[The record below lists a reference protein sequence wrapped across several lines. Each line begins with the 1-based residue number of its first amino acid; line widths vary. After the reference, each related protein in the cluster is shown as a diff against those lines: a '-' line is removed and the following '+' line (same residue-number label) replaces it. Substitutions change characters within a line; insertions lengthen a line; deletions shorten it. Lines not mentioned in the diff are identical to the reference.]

1 MKKITIL
8 ALIPDGLYT
17 KKVSFLRRLFMKDK
31 LSTKLSILSISIF
44 LMSHLAIAPA
54 IPKLFELYHGQNPN
68 IGLASVESLVTI
80 PAMMI
85 TIFVI
90 LSNLVVAKIGK
101 KKTIQLG
108 LIFILISGL
117 VSFITTNFTIVL
129 ICRLLLGIGIG
140 LYNALSISIISDYYE
155 GETRANMIGFRTATL
170 NIGKALTTFI
180 VGLAL
185 LIGVNY
191 TYLVYLLVI
200 PVYFFFTKIV
210 PESDKE
216 ILPLKSATVFD
227 KKAILLM
234 LVTFFVGISYI
245 GATIKLPTL
254 LVSHYGYSS
263 FFASNL
269 LSLLAFS
276 GIFVGLVFGQLTKV
290 LSEKTMLV
298 MILLMGIG
306 NFILTLSNH
315 KFVFFLA
322 AFLIGASFVGTMSSV
337 FNYIAKYYSREHINF
352 VTSLAITAGNIGV
365 ILTPVILTKLPAAFH
380 MEAFIT
386 PFYITSAL
394 MFITSLVYLALP
406 KK

>member
-1 MKKITIL
+1 
-8 ALIPDGLYT
+8 
-17 KKVSFLRRLFMKDK
+17 MKDK

>member
-1 MKKITIL
+1 
-8 ALIPDGLYT
+8 
-17 KKVSFLRRLFMKDK
+17 MKDK
-31 LSTKLSILSISIF
+31 LSTKLSILSISIL

-54 IPKLFELYHGQNPN
+54 IPKLFQLYHGQNPH

>member
-1 MKKITIL
+1 
-8 ALIPDGLYT
+8 
-17 KKVSFLRRLFMKDK
+17 MKDK

-54 IPKLFELYHGQNPN
+54 IPKLFELYHGQNPH

>member
-1 MKKITIL
+1 
-8 ALIPDGLYT
+8 
-17 KKVSFLRRLFMKDK
+17 MKDK

-54 IPKLFELYHGQNPN
+54 IPKLFELYHGQNPH

-394 MFITSLVYLALP
+394 MFITSLVYLTLP
-406 KK
+406 KNKKL

>member
-1 MKKITIL
+1 
-8 ALIPDGLYT
+8 
-17 KKVSFLRRLFMKDK
+17 MKDK

-54 IPKLFELYHGQNPN
+54 IPKLFELYHGQNPH

-322 AFLIGASFVGTMSSV
+322 AFLIGTSFVGTMSSV

>member
-1 MKKITIL
+1 
-8 ALIPDGLYT
+8 
-17 KKVSFLRRLFMKDK
+17 MKDK

-54 IPKLFELYHGQNPN
+54 IPKLFELYHGQNPH

-191 TYLVYLLVI
+191 TYLIYLLVI
-200 PVYFFFTKIV
+200 PVYFFFTKNV

>member
-1 MKKITIL
+1 
-8 ALIPDGLYT
+8 
-17 KKVSFLRRLFMKDK
+17 MKDK

-54 IPKLFELYHGQNPN
+54 IPKLFELYHGQNPH

-140 LYNALSISIISDYYE
+140 LYNALSISIISDHYE

>member
-1 MKKITIL
+1 
-8 ALIPDGLYT
+8 
-17 KKVSFLRRLFMKDK
+17 MKDK

-44 LMSHLAIAPA
+44 LMSHLAIASA
-54 IPKLFELYHGQNPN
+54 IPKLFELYHGQNPH

-352 VTSLAITAGNIGV
+352 ITSLAITAGNIGV

>member
-1 MKKITIL
+1 
-8 ALIPDGLYT
+8 
-17 KKVSFLRRLFMKDK
+17 MKDK

-54 IPKLFELYHGQNPN
+54 IPKLFELYHGQNPH

-254 LVSHYGYSS
+254 LVSHYGYSN

-386 PFYITSAL
+386 PFYITSTL

>member
-54 IPKLFELYHGQNPN
+54 IPKLFQLYHGQNPH

>member
-1 MKKITIL
+1 
-8 ALIPDGLYT
+8 
-17 KKVSFLRRLFMKDK
+17 MKDK

-54 IPKLFELYHGQNPN
+54 IPKLFELYHGQNPH

-386 PFYITSAL
+386 PFYITSTL

>member
-1 MKKITIL
+1 
-8 ALIPDGLYT
+8 
-17 KKVSFLRRLFMKDK
+17 
-31 LSTKLSILSISIF
+31 
-44 LMSHLAIAPA
+44 MSHLAIAPA
-54 IPKLFELYHGQNPN
+54 IPKLFELYHGQNPH

-216 ILPLKSATVFD
+216 ILPLKSATAFD

>member
-54 IPKLFELYHGQNPN
+54 IPKLFQLYHGQNPH

-101 KKTIQLG
+101 KKTIKLG

>member
-54 IPKLFELYHGQNPN
+54 IPKLFELYHGQNPH

>member
-1 MKKITIL
+1 
-8 ALIPDGLYT
+8 
-17 KKVSFLRRLFMKDK
+17 MKDK

-54 IPKLFELYHGQNPN
+54 IPKLFELYHGQNPH

-394 MFITSLVYLALP
+394 MFITSLVYLTLP

>member
-1 MKKITIL
+1 
-8 ALIPDGLYT
+8 
-17 KKVSFLRRLFMKDK
+17 MKDK

-54 IPKLFELYHGQNPN
+54 IPKLFELYHGQNPH

-337 FNYIAKYYSREHINF
+337 FNYIAKYYSCEHINF

>member
-1 MKKITIL
+1 
-8 ALIPDGLYT
+8 
-17 KKVSFLRRLFMKDK
+17 MKDK

-54 IPKLFELYHGQNPN
+54 IPKLFELYHGQNPH

-365 ILTPVILTKLPAAFH
+365 ILMPVILTKLPAAFH

>member
-54 IPKLFELYHGQNPN
+54 IPKLFELYHGQNPH

-200 PVYFFFTKIV
+200 PVYFFFTKNV

>member
-1 MKKITIL
+1 
-8 ALIPDGLYT
+8 
-17 KKVSFLRRLFMKDK
+17 MKDK

-54 IPKLFELYHGQNPN
+54 IPKLFQLYHGQNPH

>member
-1 MKKITIL
+1 
-8 ALIPDGLYT
+8 
-17 KKVSFLRRLFMKDK
+17 MKDK

-101 KKTIQLG
+101 KKTIQVG

-191 TYLVYLLVI
+191 TYIVYLLVI

>member
-1 MKKITIL
+1 
-8 ALIPDGLYT
+8 
-17 KKVSFLRRLFMKDK
+17 MKDK

-54 IPKLFELYHGQNPN
+54 IPKLFELYHGQNPH

-254 LVSHYGYSS
+254 LISHYGYSS

>member
-1 MKKITIL
+1 MK
-8 ALIPDGLYT
+8 
-17 KKVSFLRRLFMKDK
+17 VK